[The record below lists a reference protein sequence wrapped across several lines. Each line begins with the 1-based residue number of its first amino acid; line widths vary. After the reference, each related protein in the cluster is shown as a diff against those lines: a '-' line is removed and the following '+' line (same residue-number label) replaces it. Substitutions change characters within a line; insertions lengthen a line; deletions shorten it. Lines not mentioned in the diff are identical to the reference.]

1 MMPHNVR
8 MNLTVPMVCHPY
20 QRTLICLTVC
30 WCHYKGSDFL
40 LSLLRT
46 SSVGLAVVWNHGL
59 LVLSNSVSKS
69 GGVNFLRHRPGGID
83 LQITPLKESFKLCLY
98 QHNGS
103 FEILVL
109 IKLAEVG
116 LQTDGLIAQSNNFA
130 RTSNRCARRSPDCV
144 L

>member
-1 MMPHNVR
+1 MLGRLQFEPTAFWSYPIQLANR
-8 MNLTVPMVCHPY
+8 AA
-20 QRTLICLTVC
+20 LI
-30 WCHYKGSDFL
+30 FQ
-40 LSLLRT
+40 
-46 SSVGLAVVWNHGL
+46 
-59 LVLSNSVSKS
+59 
-69 GGVNFLRHRPGGID
+69 GID